1 MKTLVDKARYCFARP
16 TTALLV
22 LLAEAMVCAQPVAGS
37 QDQEIHASANF
48 VVTADSE
55 AIARG
60 VAEAAEDARSRFADQ
75 WLGGDL
81 PAWDKPV
88 QITVI
93 EREYGG
99 DGSVTYDR
107 FRGKVEN
114 VRIVVRGPLDRIV
127 EYLLPHEVA
136 HVVLAVSLRHPLPRW
151 IDEGVA
157 LLSESQTQRTRQ
169 HKTVVQMLTSETLM
183 PLHEI
188 FGVEEYPE
196 DHRKLVCFYAS
207 SYSLT
212 EYLVAQGGRQRLLQ
226 FARDGRRI
234 GWEESLAQHYGG
246 SLDELEAGWRERI
259 ALTDPENASRFAAVD
274 PVEE

>member
-1 MKTLVDKARYCFARP
+1 MKNLVDKARCCFERP
-16 TTALLV
+16 ATAPLV
-22 LLAEAMVCAQPVAGS
+22 LLATMMVCATPAHAGQGS
-37 QDQEIHASANF
+37 YASANF
-48 VVTADSE
+48 VVTAASD

-60 VAEAAEDARSRFADQ
+60 VAAAAEDARSRFADQ
-75 WLGGDL
+75 WLDGDL

-88 QITVI
+88 QITVE
-93 EREYGG
+93 ERDFGG

-107 FRGKVEN
+107 FRGRVEN

-157 LLSESQTQRTRQ
+157 LLSEPQSQRTRQ
-169 HKTVVQMLTSETLM
+169 HKTVVQMLSSESLM

-188 FGVEEYPE
+188 FGIEEYPD

-226 FARDGRRI
+226 FARDGGRI
-234 GWEESLAQHYGG
+234 GWEASLVRHYGG
-246 SLDELEAGWRERI
+246 SLDELEAAWRQRI
-259 ALTDPENASRFAAVD
+259 AMSNSDDASRFAAVD
-274 PVEE
+274 PPQE